1 MTFGLSLF
9 ALCGGALFAVE
20 AVRRPEARHILE
32 GLAGSLIVS
41 GLALLG
47 MGLSILR

>member
-9 ALCGGALFAVE
+9 ALCGGVALAT
-20 AVRRPEARHILE
+20 EARHRPRARGVLE
-32 GLAGSLIVS
+32 SLAGSLIVC

-47 MGLSILR
+47 VGLPLFR